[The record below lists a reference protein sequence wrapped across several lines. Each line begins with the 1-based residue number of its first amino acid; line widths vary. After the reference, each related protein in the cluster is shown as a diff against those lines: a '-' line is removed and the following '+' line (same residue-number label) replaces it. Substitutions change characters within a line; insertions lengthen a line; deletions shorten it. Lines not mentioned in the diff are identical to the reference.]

1 MSEQRHAQTA
11 GAEPAAGFAY
21 ALGAFLLWGLL
32 PFYMKA
38 VDHMPAWEVVAH
50 RVIWSVPVAGLLLI
64 AMRRTDDLR
73 AALRDPKTLAQAA
86 LTAGLISIN
95 WGVYVW
101 AIAAER
107 TVEAALGYY
116 INPLVNV
123 LLATVFLGERLNRL
137 QALAVGCAVIAVA
150 ILTVRAGG
158 LPWVSLTLA
167 FSFGFYAF
175 FRKTLPVGAS
185 QGFMLEVMLLSL
197 PGLVIIAWMTAQ
209 GTGHFGPTGWSDIW
223 LLLLAGP
230 VTAIPLILYAN
241 GAKLLRFT
249 TIGVMQYITPT
260 LIFLVAIFVFGE
272 PFSFWQL
279 VAFCFIWSALALY
292 TLSLFRGARAAAR
305 AAIKPPPAA

>member
-1 MSEQRHAQTA
+1 MSADRQA
-11 GAEPAAGFAY
+11 GAGSGTEPAAGFAF
-21 ALGAFLLWGLL
+21 ALGAFLFWGLL

-64 AMRRTDDLR
+64 LMRRTDDLR

-150 ILTVRAGG
+150 ILTMRAGG

-167 FSFGFYAF
+167 FSFGLYAF
-175 FRKTLPVGAS
+175 SARHCRWAPRRGSCSKCCFCRCPALPSSSG
-185 QGFMLEVMLLSL
+185 
-197 PGLVIIAWMTAQ
+197 
-209 GTGHFGPTGWSDIW
+209 
-223 LLLLAGP
+223 
-230 VTAIPLILYAN
+230 
-241 GAKLLRFT
+241 
-249 TIGVMQYITPT
+249 
-260 LIFLVAIFVFGE
+260 
-272 PFSFWQL
+272 
-279 VAFCFIWSALALY
+279 
-292 TLSLFRGARAAAR
+292 
-305 AAIKPPPAA
+305 